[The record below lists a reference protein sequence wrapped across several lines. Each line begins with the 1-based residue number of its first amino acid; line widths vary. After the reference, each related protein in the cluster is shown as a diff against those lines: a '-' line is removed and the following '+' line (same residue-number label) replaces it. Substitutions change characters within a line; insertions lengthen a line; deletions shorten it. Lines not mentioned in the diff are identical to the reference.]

1 MQKLITNSS
10 KLLATAVS
18 VKDTITLS
26 VAAVLEVGGGG
37 KKSSLGA
44 KKVMCIQPLI
54 LQSLRR

>member
-26 VAAVLEVGGGG
+26 VAAVLEVGGGK

-54 LQSLRR
+54 L

>member
-26 VAAVLEVGGGG
+26 VAAVLEVGGG
-37 KKSSLGA
+37 KK
-44 KKVMCIQPLI
+44 KQFRC
-54 LQSLRR
+54 